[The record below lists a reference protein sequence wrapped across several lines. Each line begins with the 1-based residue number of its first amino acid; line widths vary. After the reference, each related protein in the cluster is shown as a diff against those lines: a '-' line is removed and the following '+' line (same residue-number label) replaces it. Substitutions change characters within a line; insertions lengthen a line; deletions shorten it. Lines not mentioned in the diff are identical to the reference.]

1 MNWIHF
7 KWSLH
12 WWTKGWG
19 NSFPYSC
26 EDIIR
31 NSHASGIIAL
41 ILHPSKATT
50 IPTPHGLLPPYYF
63 KWNIDASVKDTSI
76 NSTIG
81 GVLRDDKGDFICLFF
96 STYTP
101 MEINNAEVFAILRA
115 IQIILSNT
123 NRLSSQNFI
132 IESYSFNVVTRCNT
146 PSNGPWNLKFQL
158 NFIRN
163 VLNNCP
169 SFSIIHHVRSSSHVA
184 DVLPKQGLRWQDE
197 FFAWIWTDQSFL
209 LPL

>member
-1 MNWIHF
+1 MGQLIPLLMWRHNPKLSCLWDYRLNPP
-7 KWSLH
+7 SL
-12 WWTKGWG
+12 KSK
-19 NSFPYSC
+19 NNPYS
-26 EDIIR
+26 
-31 NSHASGIIAL
+31 SWS
-41 ILHPSKATT
+41 
-50 IPTPHGLLPPYYF
+50 PPPPCYF